1 MKPIKTVIIP
11 IMGFTQTIAYLVG
24 MLKLWRRLRM
34 RSSEDR
40 FICHP
45 QRWCA
50 NWAEVADFINVITH
64 NDALG
69 VPKPTI
75 YVAAYSWGA
84 GWGFIRLAKELKKR
98 GLHISK
104 AVLCDPVYRS
114 PLFPFGWLTRL
125 RTMINKGPLA
135 PRIVIP
141 SNVENVWYFFQTQNK
156 PRAHRLV
163 PQKEGY
169 PVIHPGTD
177 GDENLKP
184 GELEADHAFMDDQPE
199 FIGKVI
205 ELFWD
210 VEEAA

>member
-24 MLKLWRRLRM
+24 MLKLWRQLREM
-34 RSSEDR
+34 SSEDR

-50 NWAEVADFINVITH
+50 NWADIADFIHAITQ
-64 NDALG
+64 NG
-69 VPKPTI
+69 GEKPTI
-75 YVAAYSWGA
+75 YVVAYSWGG

-114 PLFPFGWLTRL
+114 PLLPFGWLTRL

-135 PRIVIP
+135 PKIVIP
-141 SNVENVWYFFQTQNK
+141 SNVENVWHFFQRQNK
-156 PRAHRLV
+156 PQAHKLV
-163 PQKEGY
+163 AKKQGY
-169 PVIHPGTD
+169 PVIHPGIEVRS
-177 GDENLKP
+177 GLAA

-199 FIGKVI
+199 FHSKVL

-210 VEEAA
+210 VKPAA